1 MVKEVPQHPLCN
13 ACRLSRII
21 GLGCSAFARRYLRNH
36 CCFIFVRL
44 LRCFSSPAALYSPYV
59 FRRECWVVT
68 PSGLPHSEILGSKLD
83 CSSPRRIVAYHVLH
97 RPSAPRHPPRALCSL
112 ISTSLFCIEVGVSKH
127 SHLKMVSRPIRDHY
141 ISRPCGPD
149 RQSHHTPLPCGSGSI
164 STTRLQTHT

>member
-1 MVKEVPQHPLCN
+1 
-13 ACRLSRII
+13 
-21 GLGCSAFARRYLRNH
+21 
-36 CCFIFVRL
+36 
-44 LRCFSSPAALYSPYV
+44 
-59 FRRECWVVT
+59 
-68 PSGLPHSEILGSKLD
+68 
-83 CSSPRRIVAYHVLH
+83 
-97 RPSAPRHPPRALCSL
+97 L